1 MNQDQQQKHKNFDAQ
16 RHKNFDA
23 QRHLSQSL
31 EESSL
36 LAKAWLDYI
45 EHTPSL
51 ILLQGPVGAGKSC
64 FVKYCLEHLN
74 LLQTEQDF
82 CSPSYSLVNEYPAQK
97 EVPDY
102 SSSLTAV
109 YHIDFYR
116 LHNETEVL
124 ELDIIKDKNSMY
136 FFEWPE
142 RVEASFFDTFD
153 IKIYTIRF
161 EIVDETRRY
170 LFFTQK
176 ER

>member
-1 MNQDQQQKHKNFDAQ
+1 MNQYHQQKHRTFDTQ
-16 RHKNFDA
+16 K
-23 QRHLSQSL
+23 HLSQSL

-36 LAKAWLDYI
+36 LAKAWLDYL
-45 EHTPSL
+45 EYTPSL

-64 FVKYCLEHLN
+64 FVKYCLKHLN

-82 CSPSYSLVNEYPAQK
+82 CSPSYSLVNEYPVQEEA
-97 EVPDY
+97 PDCP
-102 SSSLTAV
+102 SSLTTV

-116 LHNETEVL
+116 LHNATDVL

-136 FFEWPE
+136 FLEWPE
-142 RVEASFFDTFD
+142 RVEASFFETFD
-153 IKIYTIRF
+153 IKIYTIHF
-161 EIVDETRRY
+161 EIVDETSRY